1 MKNKILFLIINAMLL
16 LALPIHAEESLQKW
30 GKLNFVSAN
39 NITIESDDPE
49 DKDNPNFTFSFS
61 SQIVLEGIN
70 SVSELKKGEFIIV
83 EYTIDKK
90 GRFDAQKITA
100 SGRLGDW
107 LQQERKAQTNEG
119 DEIKKMWQEIR
130 NIKQKLGMQ

>member
-1 MKNKILFLIINAMLL
+1 MYNIIVNM
-16 LALPIHAEESLQKW
+16 PK
-30 GKLNFVSAN
+30 KPKYYLN
-39 NITIESDDPE
+39 E
-49 DKDNPNFTFSFS
+49 
-61 SQIVLEGIN
+61 
-70 SVSELKKGEFIIV
+70 KGEFIIV